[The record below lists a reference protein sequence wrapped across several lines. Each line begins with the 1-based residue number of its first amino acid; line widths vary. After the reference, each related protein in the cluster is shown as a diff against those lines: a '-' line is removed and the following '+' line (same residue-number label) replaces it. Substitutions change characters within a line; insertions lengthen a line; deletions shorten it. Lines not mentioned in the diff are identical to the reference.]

1 MMFTIVM
8 LMLGVVSARIVER
21 QDDPSPVE
29 VASAP
34 ADSPADMCAQKV
46 NEEMRVIEETLTRCA
61 EEGQGGAAFDN
72 CIYGICGTQFT
83 AGYTVC
89 QQSRFWRLARDCD
102 TRVCIVDLR
111 KFWLSVPDG
120 TRPNGFQIPTGN
132 GEGNWKWVPYQGEN

>member
-1 MMFTIVM
+1 MMFAIVL

-21 QDDPSPVE
+21 QDETAP
-29 VASAP
+29 AP
-34 ADSPADMCAQKV
+34 ADSPADICANKI

-61 EEGQGGAAFDN
+61 EMGNGGAAFDN
-72 CIYGICGTQFT
+72 CVYGICGTQFT

-111 KFWLSVPDG
+111 KWWLSTPN
-120 TRPNGFQIPTGN
+120 PNGFGLPTGN
-132 GEGNWKWVPYQGEN
+132 GDGRWKWVPYGGEN